1 MSRYSGAQGKGAA
14 RRVREQKQ
22 DEAEARNPSTAK
34 IVAEPVEVAVETA
47 KR

>member
-14 RRVREQKQ
+14 RRTRELKQ
-22 DEAEARNPSTAK
+22 DEAEARLGPPAK
-34 IVAEPVEVAVETA
+34 VVEPPVDEIVEPK